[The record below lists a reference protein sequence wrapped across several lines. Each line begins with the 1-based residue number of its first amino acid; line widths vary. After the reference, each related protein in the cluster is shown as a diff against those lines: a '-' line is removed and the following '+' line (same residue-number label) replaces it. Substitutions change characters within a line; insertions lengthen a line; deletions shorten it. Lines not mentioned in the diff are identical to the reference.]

1 MTPKTE
7 TNLTEDFETVQQP
20 SRTYKLDMETNR
32 ITGMTDGLDA
42 VKQAV
47 YLILNTERYWYP
59 IYSWNYGVELN
70 RLYGQPAGLIYPEI
84 ERCVAEALMQ
94 DDRITGVDGFSFEKE
109 RGTVRV
115 FFTVHSIFGDIDTGK
130 EVITGV

>member
-1 MTPKTE
+1 MIPKTDID
-7 TNLTEDFETVQQP
+7 LTQGFEAARQP
-20 SRTYKLDMETNR
+20 SRTYRLDMENNR
-32 ITGMTDGLDA
+32 IAGMTDGMEA

-59 IYSWNYGVELN
+59 IYSWDYGVELN
-70 RLYGQPAGLIYPEI
+70 GLYGQPTGMVYPEI
-84 ERCVAEALMQ
+84 ERCVAESLMQ

-109 RGTVRV
+109 RGTVRA

-130 EVITGV
+130 EVAIGV

>member
-1 MTPKTE
+1 MIPKTDID
-7 TNLTEDFETVQQP
+7 LTQDYEAARQP
-20 SRTYKLDMETNR
+20 SRTYRLDMENNR
-32 ITGMTDGLDA
+32 ISDMADGLEA

-59 IYSWNYGVELN
+59 IYSWDYGVELN
-70 RLYGQPAGLIYPEI
+70 GLYGQPTGMVYPEI
-84 ERCVAEALMQ
+84 ERCVAESLMQ

-109 RGTVRV
+109 RGTVRA

-130 EVITGV
+130 EVAIGV

>member
-1 MTPKTE
+1 MIPKTDID
-7 TNLTEDFETVQQP
+7 LTQGFEAARQP
-20 SRTYKLDMETNR
+20 SRTYRLDMENNL
-32 ITGMTDGLDA
+32 ISGMADGLEA

-59 IYSWNYGVELN
+59 IYSWDYGAELN
-70 RLYGQPAGLIYPEI
+70 HLYGQPTGMVYPEI
-84 ERCVAEALMQ
+84 ERLITEALMQ

-109 RGTVRV
+109 RGMVRA

-130 EVITGV
+130 EVTIGV

>member
-1 MTPKTE
+1 MIPKTDID
-7 TNLTEDFETVQQP
+7 LTQDYEAARQP
-20 SRTYKLDMETNR
+20 SRTYRLDMENNR
-32 ITGMTDGLDA
+32 ISDMADGLEA

-70 RLYGQPAGLIYPEI
+70 GLYGQPVGMVYPEI
-84 ERCVAEALMQ
+84 ERLITESLMQ

-109 RGTVRV
+109 RGMVRLS
-115 FFTVHSIFGDIDTGK
+115 FTVHSIFGDIDAGK
-130 EVITGV
+130 DVTIGV